1 MIVSV
6 LMIQTEYLQIPQ
18 YNIYAA
24 YFRQSQ
30 ERLMQQLPT
39 KENTNDVSFN
49 LFPNPEKNKLF
60 INFEVENLQD
70 SVIIITLPWAIEWLY
85 IT

>member
-49 LFPNPEKNKLF
+49 LFPNP
-60 INFEVENLQD
+60 
-70 SVIIITLPWAIEWLY
+70 
-85 IT
+85 